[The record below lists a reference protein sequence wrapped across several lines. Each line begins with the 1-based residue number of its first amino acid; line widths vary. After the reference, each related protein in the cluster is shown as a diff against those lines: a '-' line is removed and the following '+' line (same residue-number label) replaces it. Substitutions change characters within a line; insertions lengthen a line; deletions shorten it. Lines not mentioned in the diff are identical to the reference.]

1 MSIFADSQILLGLT
15 LLAGVLAACAATPS
29 AR

>member
-1 MSIFADSQILLGLT
+1 MSIFADSQILLGLV
-15 LLAGVLAACAATPS
+15 LLVGVLAACAATPA